1 MHIDVVPNRNSKPA
15 YLLRDILR
23 GEQPAPG
30 DTLFGS
36 VASPHHGH
44 VQAVLSSMK
53 RLGFDAL
60 LSSRPCRERDL
71 AVAMVAARIIAPHS
85 KLATTRWWHVT
96 TLPEILGVCDATEDD
111 LYDAMDWLLA
121 RQERIEKKL
130 AAPHLWENGRGVCAP
145 PPGLPGL
152 GVRFRRPCR
161 GSDDVVGA
169 GRQGP
174 GCLRDQEPGP
184 GGRSGDDLPEADR
197 PAQRRGRSGLD
208 QRVEDRGDPGA
219 VEKRRP
225 ADGAVRREKPV
236 RADPPRLPRRTVD
249 RLPESRVGQDAG
261 RQAAGSVAGDRTGTG
276 QGQANGGDGAHRR
289 EGQDR
294 SPGGAGDQP
303 IQDGQAYRPG
313 DRRDALLLPDLA
325 GARGRRSRPGRD
337 LRDPHQPAQGTDE
350 RRRRRAPLQE

>member
-15 YLLRDILR
+15 YLLRESYREGGKVKKRTLANLSTLPIEQIERIRQILR
-23 GEQPAPG
+23 GEQLAPV
-30 DTLFGS
+30 DTLFESVGS
-36 VASPHHGH
+36 AHHGH

-130 AAPHLWENGRGVCAP
+130 AAGQLRAVGK

-152 GVRFRRPCR
+152 RVRVRRPYR
-161 GSDDVVGA
+161 GSDDVVGT
-169 GRQGP
+169 GHQGP
-174 GCLRDQEPGP
+174 RRLRDPEPGP
-184 GGRSGDDLPEADR
+184 GRRSGDDLPEADR
-197 PAQRRGRSGLD
+197 PSQRLGRSGLD
-208 QRVEDRGDPGA
+208 QRPGGRGDPGA

-236 RADPPRLPRRTVD
+236 RVDPPRFPRGAAD
-249 RLPESRVGQDAG
+249 RLPESGIGPDAG
-261 RQAAGSVAGDRTGTG
+261 PQSA
-276 QGQANGGDGAHRR
+276 
-289 EGQDR
+289 R
-294 SPGGAGDQP
+294 SLSFHHP
-303 IQDGQAYRPG
+303 R
-313 DRRDALLLPDLA
+313 
-325 GARGRRSRPGRD
+325 
-337 LRDPHQPAQGTDE
+337 
-350 RRRRRAPLQE
+350 